1 MNLSLPFKPAVLCI
15 ALLSGALSAQAAIGI
30 YSDATTFD
38 SAVTATGTDTLF
50 GVPQDQ
56 AGGNPMNR
64 RTLLGTTYQYQISA
78 AGGLI
83 GAGSEDDIWVTANV
97 ASDVITFSHF
107 KEGITAFG
115 GNFFGSDFNGQ
126 YQAGGVTI
134 SVTDA
139 TGATFSQTLVAPT
152 VNSFLGFVS
161 SGSSIVSVSLFAQP
175 LASGDSLWPTASNL
189 VLGQAALTPVPEP
202 ASLSLLLLGL
212 GGVVLARRRAMH

>member
-1 MNLSLPFKPAVLCI
+1 MNLSLRFKPAVLCI

-30 YSDATTFD
+30 YGDASAFD

-56 AGGNPMNR
+56 AASNPMDR
-64 RTLLGTTYQYQISA
+64 RTLLGTTYQYQVSA

-83 GAGSEDDIWVTANV
+83 GAGGEDDVWVTANV

-126 YQAGGVTI
+126 YQAGGVTL

-139 TGATFSQTLVAPT
+139 AGFTFSQTLAAPT

-161 SGSSIVSVSLFAQP
+161 SGPSIVSVSLFAEP
-175 LASGDSLWPTASNL
+175 LPSGDSLWPTARNL
-189 VLGQAALTPVPEP
+189 VLGQAVTPVPEP
-202 ASLSLLLLGL
+202 ASAALLLLGL
-212 GGVVLARRRAMH
+212 GGIALVRRRAMH